1 MKKLTITFATFLS
14 FAIPSEMPV
23 PFSINTIKKAPPVE
37 LYPYQKIIVKYCKK
51 YNVNPRLVVALI
63 TQESKFNHNSY
74 SDKGAVGIMQLMPK
88 TAMWLGVDPHA
99 VESNIEGGIRY
110 LAICLNKYK
119 NIKLALAAYNAG
131 PGAVHKY
138 NNTIPPFK
146 QTQEYVKNIC
156 ENYKQ
161 CERFSSSTILG

>member
-1 MKKLTITFATFLS
+1 MKKLTVAFATFLS
-14 FAIPSEMPV
+14 FAVPSEMSL
-23 PFSINTIKKAPPVE
+23 PFPIVTKKTHFIE
-37 LYPYQKIIVKYCKK
+37 LYPHQKIIIKYCKK
-51 YNVNPRLVVALI
+51 YNVNPDLIAALI
-63 TQESKFNHNSY
+63 AQESKFNHNLY
-74 SDKGAVGIMQLMPK
+74 SEKGAIGIMQLMPK
-88 TAMWLGVDPHA
+88 TADWLGVDPY
-99 VESNIEGGIRY
+99 VVDSNIEGGIRY

-161 CERFSSSTILG
+161 CEHFSSSTILG